1 MPYLYIIKLGGSVIT
16 EKEGNRFEA
25 KEAVIARIAS
35 EIKGAMQEKGVSAKK
50 TCAKDST
57 PRKNYFSL
65 IVVHGAGPF
74 GHSNVQKFGINKG
87 VFTAE
92 QKEGYKKTV
101 LDCIFLDSIVVSKLR
116 EAGIEAVGFDP
127 NKMIVQREKKIVEF
141 DTSAVEKALS
151 EGKVPVLFGQ
161 MVPDEKLNA
170 SAASGDT
177 IIAFLAKKFKAKKV
191 LLGTD
196 VSGIFM
202 ADPKKEKGAKRIA
215 SIDKKN
221 FDSVLEKVCG
231 SAAVDVTGGMR
242 GKLEKLKGLNAFV
255 FDATKAGNVFKALAG
270 KKVEGTEI
278 RL

>member
-1 MPYLYIIKLGGSVIT
+1 MPDLYIIKLGGSVIT
-16 EKEGNRFEA
+16 EKEGNHFEA
-25 KEAVIARIAS
+25 REKEIARIAG
-35 EIKGAMQEKGVSAKK
+35 EIKKALGEKG
-50 TCAKDST
+50 
-57 PRKNYFSL
+57 FSL

-74 GHSNVQKFGINKG
+74 GHGNVQKFGIDNG

-101 LDCIFLDSIVVSKLR
+101 LDCIFLNSIVVSKLR

-127 NKMIVQREKKIVEF
+127 NKIIVQREKKIVEF

-151 EGKVPVLFGQ
+151 QGKVPVLFGQ

-170 SAASGDT
+170 SVISGDT

-191 LLGTD
+191 LLATD
-196 VSGIFM
+196 VAGIFT

-215 SIDKKN
+215 LIDEKN
-221 FDSVLEKVCG
+221 FETVIESVG
-231 SAAVDVTGGMR
+231 GASTVDVTGGMR
-242 GKLEKLKGLNAFV
+242 GKLEKLKGLNALV

-270 KKVEGTEI
+270 KKVDGTEI

>member
-1 MPYLYIIKLGGSVIT
+1 MPDLYIIKLGGSVIT

-25 KEAVIARIAS
+25 KEAVIARIAG
-35 EIKGAMQEKGVSAKK
+35 EIKRAMHDKGFK
-50 TCAKDST
+50 
-57 PRKNYFSL
+57 L

-74 GHSNVQKFGINKG
+74 GHTNVQKFGINNG
-87 VFTAE
+87 VFSSE

-116 EAGIEAVGFDP
+116 EAGVAAVGFDP
-127 NKMIVQREKKIVEF
+127 NKMILQREKKIVEF
-141 DTSAVEKALS
+141 DTSAVEKALL

-170 SAASGDT
+170 SVISGDT
-177 IIAFLAKKFKAKKV
+177 IIVVLAERFKAKKV

-196 VSGIFM
+196 VAGIFT

-215 SIDKKN
+215 LINRKN

-242 GKLEKLKGLNAFV
+242 GKLEKLKGLNALV

-270 KKVEGTEI
+270 KKVDGTEVM
-278 RL
+278 L